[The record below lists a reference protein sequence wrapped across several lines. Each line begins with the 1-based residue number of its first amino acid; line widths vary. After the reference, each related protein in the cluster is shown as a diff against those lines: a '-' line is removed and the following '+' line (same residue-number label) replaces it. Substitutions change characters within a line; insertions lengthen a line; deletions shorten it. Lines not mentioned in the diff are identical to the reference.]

1 MAYTYAVQGIGS
13 SLTDSVNNL
22 DMIDPTTWAHVDTQ
36 VLDNGG
42 RESVYQR
49 NDGEVEYPT
58 TMRIGVYP
66 KSGSPAT
73 YNVSFRYNGFVKQL
87 DGAILVDAQPFTAV
101 FAWTMPWAPV
111 PDLADLFELIQN
123 LFSWVIPDVVAGAL
137 DDAFITN
144 LQFSLT
150 ELDLS
155 GITRT

>member
-22 DMIDPTTWAHVDTQ
+22 ELIDPSLWAHVDTQ

-58 TMRIGVYP
+58 TLRIGVYP
-66 KSGSPAT
+66 KEGTPAT
-73 YNVSFRYNGFVKQL
+73 FNVSFRQSGFVKQL
-87 DGAILVDAQPFTAV
+87 DGTDVLDVQPYSV
-101 FAWTMPWAPV
+101 VYAWTMPWAPV
-111 PDLADLFELIQN
+111 PDLADVFELVQN
-123 LFSWVIPDVVAGAL
+123 VFSWIIPDVVSGAL
-137 DDAFITN
+137 DDAFVTN
-144 LQFSLT
+144 LQYSLT

-155 GITRT
+155 GVTRT